1 MAKLQSGTRIYGNTS
16 IATFLTVG
24 TNVAISGANNSTSNS
39 TGALVISAG
48 GLGVVGNVYTGN
60 VIITGSGNGIT
71 FVDGTVQTT
80 AAGDPAAAFT
90 QANAAF
96 IQANSASAYANAI
109 NLTQNTSITSA
120 FIQANAAFAAA
131 NSANGSAGAAAFAQA
146 NVAFNTANS
155 SSNTATAAY
164 NAANAAFLQANSASA
179 YANAINL
186 TQNTSITAAFIQANA
201 AFVQANSASA
211 YANAI
216 NLTQNTSIT
225 AAFTQANAAF
235 NQANSVYLPSV
246 TELDVT
252 NSGMSSF
259 LFDQY
264 TGDNPT
270 LYVTAGETISFNL
283 NVTGHPFLIRLS
295 NLGTL
300 YNIGLTHVTT
310 TGTVSTQASAQ
321 AQVSGTLYW
330 KVPSVLAGNTY
341 VYQCQNHSG
350 MVGNIVIGS
359 PNQSNLAYTQANAAF
374 IQANAVFTQSNT
386 YVWPTANLAY
396 AHANAA
402 FVAANSAGG
411 SSSAAA
417 FTQANAA
424 FIQANAAFS
433 TANSAG
439 GSASAAAF
447 TQANAAFAQAN
458 AAFTKA
464 NTGTTSAGS
473 AITYTRNT
481 FTASVGQTT
490 FTTTYTVGY
499 LQVFVNGILL
509 ATSDFTAT
517 NGTTF
522 TLSIAANTG
531 DLVEA
536 AAFSSGSYTRN
547 TFTASVGQT
556 AFTSTYTVG
565 QLQVYINGVFLA
577 TSDYTAT
584 NGTTF
589 TLNIAAN
596 TGDLVEAINVTST
609 TTSSVTIGKSIAMAM
624 IFGS

>member
-80 AAGDPAAAFT
+80 AAGSPAAAFT

-109 NLTQNTSITSA
+109 NLTQNTSITAA

-131 NSANGSAGAAAFAQA
+131 NSANGSAGAAAFTQA
-146 NVAFNTANS
+146 NAAFNTANS

-164 NAANAAFLQANSASA
+164 NA
-179 YANAINL
+179 
-186 TQNTSITAAFIQANA
+186 ANA

-235 NQANSVYLPSV
+235 TQANSVYLPSV